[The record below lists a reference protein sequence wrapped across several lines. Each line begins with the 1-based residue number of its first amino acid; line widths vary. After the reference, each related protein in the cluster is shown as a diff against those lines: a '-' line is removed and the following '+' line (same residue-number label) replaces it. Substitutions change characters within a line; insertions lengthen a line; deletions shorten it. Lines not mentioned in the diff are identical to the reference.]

1 MAFNRKQGIIT
12 REKEGF
18 RYKLRW
24 EIEKTFSILEEILGS
39 NNAWYVPNRDYD
51 VAIGMKTVAYNL
63 VVLINQIGHRKK
75 KIMDLVI

>member
-24 EIEKTFSILEEILGS
+24 KIEKTFSILEEILGS

-63 VVLINQIGHRKK
+63 VVLINQ
-75 KIMDLVI
+75 LVTGRRRLWI